1 MPKFRSKADVRGFQ
15 MRSPFNAVRAGAIKN
30 IPVQS
35 EDTANPIDENIDEN
49 VDKYADAMRAST
61 GLGGSEPTKFAD
73 MPKSWRERG
82 RRKFGRWGGGWGPF
96 AGTNIM
102 GAPSSFYTGP
112 TTPGEMYA
120 LAASSANQMQ
130 YGYGG

>member
-35 EDTANPIDENIDEN
+35 EDTANPIDEN
-49 VDKYADAMRAST
+49 VDKYADAMRAKA
-61 GLGGSEPTKFAD
+61 GLGGTEPTKFAD

-82 RRKFGRWGGGWGPF
+82 RRKFGRWGWGGNLNNPLG
-96 AGTNIM
+96 GIM
-102 GAPSSFYTGP
+102 SNRSLYTGP
-112 TTPGEMYA
+112 TTPGQMYA
-120 LAASSANQMQ
+120 SSTSANQMQ